1 MSFDR
6 ATLPRDPDQLIELVM
21 ELQDRNTHLQ
31 GVVATLT
38 RALYGPRSEKL
49 IVDAAQLPLALDD
62 VVISEAP
69 AAAND
74 DVAQQPGRT
83 CSSRPKMTRNIGA
96 LPKHLPPQPGLCR
109 RLDLRESAR

>member
-49 IVDAAQLPLALDD
+49 IADTAQLPLALDD

-74 DVAQQPGRT
+74 DIARQPGRACKGDILVT
-83 CSSRPKMTRNIGA
+83 SGMGN
-96 LPKHLPPQPGLCR
+96 
-109 RLDLRESAR
+109 